1 MLKFQIEKTKNIYC
15 IEDKDYPKIEN
26 AYYGEWEILYSET
39 VTNEGKAYM
48 QNGDRVIIK
57 EDEIVIE
64 GDVLKNIR
72 FDGTLASNLDG
83 REYFDF
89 FKEKLACRLIYWFVQ
104 RFHTVKCVKFKSVYL
119 SPGRQFK
126 FHKDQFFRN

>member
-1 MLKFQIEKTKNIYC
+1 MKNLEKKKNKLVFLWCYFRILKLFLGK
-15 IEDKDYPKIEN
+15 
-26 AYYGEWEILYSET
+26 
-39 VTNEGKAYM
+39 NEGLKKNHY
-48 QNGDRVIIK
+48 N
-57 EDEIVIE
+57 IVTF
-64 GDVLKNIR
+64 LRKK
-72 FDGTLASNLDG
+72 F
-83 REYFDF
+83 FDF